1 MIKIIFMIS
10 LVFGLTSCL
19 KTRSELGSQYQSQV
33 YTQKQADNQ
42 TLPNS
47 GPEPKIDERDE
58 LIRQLNG
65 RVESLE
71 KQLSEVQMSKNS
83 SAEAEKMQLLQDSLV
98 KMEMQLQ
105 KLENEAALKP
115 SDSRV
120 RMPAPAKQTEVKNT
134 ETKKDEPKTEKV
146 AAVKESI
153 DKKTT
158 FDVAQELYAS
168 KDFKKAILEYEKFVS
183 ANPKNK
189 NVPEAKYKIGACF
202 EAMGMKDEAFSF
214 YEEVASLYS
223 GSTYGKKA
231 KQKVSKK

>member
-71 KQLSEVQMSKNS
+71 KQLSEVQLAKNS
-83 SAEAEKMQLLQDSLV
+83 NVDAEKMQLLQESLV
-98 KMEMQLQ
+98 KMEAQIQ
-105 KLENEAALKP
+105 RLENEAALKP

-120 RMPAPAKQTEVKNT
+120 TMPTPVKHTEAKAEI
-134 ETKKDEPKTEKV
+134 KKDEPKSEKT
-146 AAVKESI
+146 AAVKEST

>member
-10 LVFGLTSCL
+10 IVLGFTSCL

-33 YTQKQADNQ
+33 YTQKQAENQ
-42 TLPNS
+42 LPNES
-47 GPEPKIDERDE
+47 EPKIDERDE

-71 KQLSEVQMSKNS
+71 KQISEIQLSKNQS
-83 SAEAEKMQLLQDSLV
+83 VDAEKIQLLQESLV
-98 KMEMQLQ
+98 KMEAQIQ

-120 RMPAPAKQTEVKNT
+120 VVPT
-134 ETKKDEPKTEKV
+134 KTEKAV
-146 AAVKESI
+146 AAQTPPT
-153 DKKTT
+153 KKTG
-158 FDVAQELYAS
+158 FDEAQELYAN
-168 KDFKKAILEYEKFVS
+168 KDYKKAILEYEKFVS

-202 EAMGMKDEAFSF
+202 EAMGMKDEAYSF
-214 YEEVASLYS
+214 YEEVASLYG

-231 KQKVSKK
+231 KQKVSKKL

>member
-1 MIKIIFMIS
+1 MIKIIFMIA
-10 LVFGLTSCL
+10 VAAGLTSCL

-42 TLPNS
+42 IIQNE
-47 GPEPKIDERDE
+47 PEPKIDERDE

-71 KQLSEVQMSKNS
+71 KQLSEAQLAKNQ
-83 SAEAEKMQLLQDSLV
+83 SADAEKIQLLQDSLV

-105 KLENEAALKP
+105 KLENEAAMKP

-120 RMPAPAKQTEVKNT
+120 IVPA
-134 ETKKDEPKTEKV
+134 KTEKTEKPAV
-146 AAVKESI
+146 AQTPTE
-153 DKKTT
+153 KKTT

-214 YEEVASLYS
+214 YEEVASLYGS
-223 GSTYGKKA
+223 STYGKKA
-231 KQKVSKK
+231 KQKVSKKN

>member
-42 TLPNS
+42 NLPNS

-71 KQLSEVQMSKNS
+71 KQLTDVQLSKNQS
-83 SAEAEKMQLLQDSLV
+83 VDAEKIQLLQDSLV
-98 KMEMQLQ
+98 KMEAQLQ

-120 RMPAPAKQTEVKNT
+120 IMPAP
-134 ETKKDEPKTEKV
+134 
-146 AAVKESI
+146 VKENS

-231 KQKVSKK
+231 KQKVLKK

>member
-83 SAEAEKMQLLQDSLV
+83 SADAEKMQLLQDSLV

-120 RMPAPAKQTEVKNT
+120 TMPTPAKQTEA
-134 ETKKDEPKTEKV
+134 KTEAKN
-146 AAVKESI
+146 
-153 DKKTT
+153 TT

>member
-1 MIKIIFMIS
+1 MIKIILAIF
-10 LVFGLTSCL
+10 LFLNLTSCL

-33 YTQKQADNQ
+33 YAQKQADNQ

-47 GPEPKIDERDE
+47 GTEPKIDERDE

-65 RVESLE
+65 RLEALE
-71 KQLSEVQMSKNS
+71 KQLSDVQLAKNNS
-83 SAEAEKMQLLQDSLV
+83 GVDAEKIQLLQDSLV
-98 KMEMQLQ
+98 KMETQIQ

-120 RMPAPAKQTEVKNT
+120 VVPM
-134 ETKKDEPKTEKV
+134 KTEKAV
-146 AAVKESI
+146 AAQAPPA
-153 DKKTT
+153 KKTG
-158 FDVAQELYAS
+158 FDEAQALYAN

-202 EAMGMKDEAFSF
+202 EAMGMKDEAHSF
-214 YEEVASLYS
+214 YEEVASLYG

-231 KQKVSKK
+231 KQKVSKKL